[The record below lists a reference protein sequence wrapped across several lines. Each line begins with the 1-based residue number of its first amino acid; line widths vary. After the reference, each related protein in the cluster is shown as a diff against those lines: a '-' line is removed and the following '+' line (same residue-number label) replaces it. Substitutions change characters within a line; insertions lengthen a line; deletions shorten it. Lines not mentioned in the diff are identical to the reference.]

1 MPTSTQS
8 IREIVSKQQSAA
20 GILLRFDID
29 LCSQADESLQQ
40 ACSHLQLSVDQV
52 LEKLSDA
59 EDLERGVALADPTS
73 LSLSR
78 LIRHIV
84 RVHHRCAR
92 QELPR
97 LAAMAHTLA
106 AMRSDRAP
114 ELKKVETLIDDLH
127 ADMLAHIQKE
137 EQILFPF
144 ILQMDQ
150 DSIIAY
156 RPTHSCFDSITR
168 PVFMMVQEHE
178 AAASLVEGLHRLTHG
193 FQPPAWACAT
203 HIALYAGLRAFEA
216 DLKQHV
222 HLENDVLFPRAL
234 AMETVLSHRG

>member
-8 IREIVSKQQSAA
+8 IREIVSTQQSAA

-40 ACSHLQLSVDQV
+40 ACAHLQLSVDQV

-59 EDLERGVALADPTS
+59 EGLERGVALADPTS

-78 LIRHIV
+78 LIQHIV

-106 AMRSDRAP
+106 AKRSDRAP
-114 ELKKVETLIDDLH
+114 ELKEVETSIGNLH
-127 ADMLAHIQKE
+127 TDMFAHIQKE

-144 ILQMDQ
+144 ISQMDQ

-156 RPTHSCFDSITR
+156 RPTHSCFDSIAK
-168 PVFMMVQEHE
+168 PVFTMVQEHE

-193 FQPPAWACAT
+193 FQPPAWA
-203 HIALYAGLRAFEA
+203 
-216 DLKQHV
+216 
-222 HLENDVLFPRAL
+222 
-234 AMETVLSHRG
+234 